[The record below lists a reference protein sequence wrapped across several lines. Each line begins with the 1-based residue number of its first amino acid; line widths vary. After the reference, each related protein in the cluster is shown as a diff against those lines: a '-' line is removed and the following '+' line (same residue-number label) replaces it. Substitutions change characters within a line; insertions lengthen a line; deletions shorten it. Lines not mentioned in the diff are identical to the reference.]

1 MELSAKRC
9 GWVKARV
16 LVVDACDYAPSVFLS
31 HATAAVHSSSP
42 ARSASSLNFVLPGIS
57 FAADCSLPARGIQ
70 RRREEQGRLPLREL
84 FFTFQSEKRGD
95 SCTEVMP
102 SLKKQRE

>member
-57 FAADCSLPARGIQ
+57 FAADCRLGAGVSQLEGSREGARNRG
-70 RRREEQGRLPLREL
+70 GFLCGSYFLL
-84 FFTFQSEKRGD
+84 FKARKRA
-95 SCTEVMP
+95 TAAQ
-102 SLKKQRE
+102 K